1 MRNIYFF
8 IFLCVSVGVYSQD
21 TLSQSKFKAIYLQ
34 AEELITEE
42 NYLEAI
48 KLYQQ
53 ILVGN
58 ENNANLNFKIGYCYL
73 NDKFNKTK
81 SIIYLENAAKSISE
95 TYNYED
101 YKEKNAPTDTY
112 FYLGNALQYK
122 YDFEQALFYYEKFKA
137 LLTVEDVELNK
148 KVEKSIEEC
157 NTGLQL
163 IEYPVEMLVENLGE
177 KINSKYDEH
186 SPVISADESVL
197 LYTSKRENA
206 TNNLKNADG
215 QFLENVYQSNNTN
228 ENWESSSAAKN
239 WTEGSSIFS
248 VINENMAT
256 ISLSVDGQTLYLY
269 SDKNNDGNIY
279 ESKLVNEKWTE
290 PTLLPEQINTK
301 YKESHATISPEQD
314 VLYFSSNRPG
324 GFGGSD
330 IYMCKK
336 LPTGQWGTSQ
346 NLGAKINTEYDEESP
361 CIQADGVTLFYSS
374 KGKGTIGGYD
384 IFFNTFEDGNW
395 TETVNIG
402 YPINTTGDDVFYVP
416 TPDGK
421 RAYYSSFNNES
432 FGGSD
437 IYLISIV
444 NSKEKALTV
453 YSGQILNCNG
463 KTFTNAY
470 ITISDLQT
478 NEEVG
483 IYSPNA
489 TTGKFLFILKSG
501 KKYKVNVQADDN
513 LSYSEIV
520 DVSTD
525 SSYNKIKKA
534 IVLKPVIFTGET
546 ETFYANFDL
555 TSSKINASIQQKIDS
570 IGNFIRKYPKFYIG
584 ISDKQNKTDKL
595 YIDRKNALISKIKS
609 ILPQAN
615 VLDLTDIP
623 ECSNIVNLVVNDEK
637 TNNNYEVAFNKNSSE
652 ITSEIQKEINEIL
665 NQIKQNPNSY
675 IAILD
680 GENNNNNLFTARKNA
695 IISKIKSTNP
705 QINVGD
711 LKDAPKGSN
720 IVNLVVNDEKTNNNY
735 EVAFNKNS
743 SEITSEIQ
751 KEINEILNQIKQ
763 NPNSYIA
770 ILDGENNNNNLF
782 TARKNAIISK
792 IKSTNPQI
800 NVGDLKD
807 APKGSN
813 IVNLVVNENATTNT
827 NIPNNTISLGDKLA
841 INFILFD
848 FDKFETNEYNNN
860 LNLISS
866 YLVKNNKIKIKI
878 TGYTDMQGSQ
888 EYNLILSKKRAMFVK
903 NYLVKK
909 GATENQIQVEYKGKE
924 NPISNNST
932 KKSRKYNRRVE
943 FSIIEN
949 GGQQIEIIKPKIPNI
964 YKLKWLWST

>member
-1 MRNIYFF
+1 MRNIFFF

-346 NLGAKINTEYDEESP
+346 NLGAKINTEYNEESP

-546 ETFYANFDL
+546 ETFYANFAL
-555 TSSKINASIQQKIDS
+555 NSSKINASIQQKIDS
-570 IGNFIRKYPKFYIG
+570 IGNFIKKYPKFYIG
-584 ISDKQNKTDKL
+584 ISDKQNKTDKS

-615 VLDLTDIP
+615 VLDLTDVP

-652 ITSEIQKEINEIL
+652 ITPEIQKEINEIL

-680 GENNNNNLFTARKNA
+680 GENNNNLFTARKNA
-695 IISKIKSTNP
+695 IISIIKS
-705 QINVGD
+705 
-711 LKDAPKGSN
+711 A
-720 IVNLVVNDEKTNNNY
+720 
-735 EVAFNKNS
+735 
-743 SEITSEIQ
+743 
-751 KEINEILNQIKQ
+751 
-763 NPNSYIA
+763 
-770 ILDGENNNNNLF
+770 
-782 TARKNAIISK
+782 
-792 IKSTNPQI
+792 NPQI

-866 YLVKNNKIKIKI
+866 YLGKNNKIKIKI

-924 NPISNNST
+924 NQISNNST

-964 YKLKWLWST
+964 YKLK